1 MKKVISIL
9 LAALAALSL
18 TACAVKPA
26 DTQTADIPDALTLL
40 DTVWAQY
47 AEDEKFPA
55 AGGDYSEANMTDG
68 APGKIG
74 LANLSDAEYLISLPA
89 SVLEQATDAAS
100 LMHMM
105 NTNSFT
111 CGVVRLSDAASATAA
126 AAEAKTAILS
136 KQWICGFPDKL
147 VVATLGEYLISVYG
161 LNDLL
166 DTFCAKLQ
174 TVYPQTVMVS
184 EDPIA

>member
-1 MKKVISIL
+1 MKKVLSML

-18 TACAVKPA
+18 TACAAKPA
-26 DTQTADIPDALTLL
+26 ETQTADVADALTLL
-40 DTVWAQY
+40 NTVWAQY

-55 AGGDYSEANMTDG
+55 AGGDYSEENMTDG

-74 LANLSDAEYLISLPA
+74 LENLSDAEYLTSLPS
-89 SVLEQATDAAS
+89 SVLEQADDAAS
-100 LMHMM
+100 IMHMM

-111 CGVVRLSDAASATAA
+111 CGALRFADAAAATAA
-126 AAEAKTAILS
+126 AAEAKQAILS
-136 KQWICGFPDKL
+136 KQWMCGFPDKL
-147 VVATLGEYLISVYG
+147 VVATVGQYLVSVYG
-161 LNDLL
+161 LNDLV

-174 TVYPQTVMVS
+174 TAYPQTVLVS